1 MFWPAFLT
9 AFAATASFTDV
20 APNSRISYVTN
31 NGFDGHRKYFPQPL
45 CGGVAMLDYDN
56 DGLLDLFFTNGAKFP
71 ELTKPAPFRHAL
83 LRNKGNGQFEDV
95 TEKAGLKGELLGYS
109 LGVAAADFD
118 NDGFTDL
125 FLANAGPNTLYRNKG
140 DGTFADISAAAG
152 LGKPDAVLSVQGAWL
167 DYNNDGLL
175 DLVVSNYTLWTAA
188 TDQRCVREDKVD
200 FYCHPKTYPAVP
212 HRLYRNMGGGRFADV
227 TEPAGLGK
235 AKGKGMGIAIADMN
249 ADGLLDIFIANDT
262 EPNFL
267 YVNRGDGTFQERGLP
282 LGVAYDDAGATVSAM
297 GADARDYDNDGQP
310 DIFYNNLINQVWG
323 LFRNLGR
330 TFRYASLHTGLAVL
344 SAPYSG
350 WSAGFLDYNN
360 DGWRDLYSA
369 NGDVDNLRAN
379 AAQHDTLFENQGG
392 KRFVD
397 VSAKA
402 GPHFARKGFQRGSAF
417 GDLNND
423 GFLDI
428 VVTSLGRGPAVLLN
442 SGVPNAHWIA
452 LKLTGT
458 LSNRDAIGARIKVTT
473 ASGRTLHDQLS
484 PSVGFL
490 SSSTKTVHFGLGEET
505 KVASVE
511 VRWPSGVVTQLTAPA
526 AGQVHAVSEPRQ
538 P

>member
-1 MFWPAFLT
+1 MLWPFV
-9 AFAATASFTDV
+9 FAALAAAPQFTDV
-20 APNSRISYVTN
+20 AADSRIAYVTN
-31 NGFDGHRKYFPQPL
+31 NGFDGQRKYFPQPL
-45 CGGVAMLDYDN
+45 CGGVAVLDFDN
-56 DGLLDLFFTNGAKFP
+56 DGKLDLFFTNGAKFP
-71 ELTKPAPFRHAL
+71 ELRKGAGFQHAL
-83 LRNKGNGQFEDV
+83 LRNKGAGQFEDV
-95 TEKAGLKGELLGYS
+95 AAKAGVQGESLGYS

-125 FLANAGPNTLYRNKG
+125 FVANAGPNTLYRNKG
-140 DGTFADISAAAG
+140 DGTFEDITAAAG
-152 LGKPDAVLSVQGAWL
+152 LSKPDGVLSVQGAWL

-175 DLVVSNYTLWTAA
+175 DLVVSNYTVWTVAG
-188 TDQRCVREDKVD
+188 DRRCVREDNVD

-212 HRLYRNMGGGRFADV
+212 HRLYRNLGGGRFADV
-227 TEPAGLGK
+227 TEAAGFGK
-235 AKGKGMGIAIADMN
+235 ARGKGMGIAIADMN
-249 ADGLLDIFIANDT
+249 GDNLPDIFVANDT

-267 YVNRGDGTFQERGLP
+267 FVNRGDGTFQERGLAM
-282 LGVAYDDAGATVSAM
+282 GVAYDDAGATVSAM

-310 DIFYNNLINQVWG
+310 DIFYNDLINQVWG

-330 TFRYASLHTGLAVL
+330 TFRYTSLTTGLAVL
-344 SAPYSG
+344 STPYSG

-360 DGWRDLYSA
+360 DGWRDIYSA

-379 AAQHDTLFENQGG
+379 AEQHDTLFQNQAG

-397 VSAKA
+397 VSSQA

-417 GDLNND
+417 ADLNSD

-428 VVTSLGRGPAVLLN
+428 VVTRLGRKPAILMN
-442 SGVPNAHWIA
+442 SGAAGVHFVAFR
-452 LKLTGT
+452 LTGT
-458 LSNRDAIGARIKVTT
+458 RSNRDAVGARIKVTT
-473 ASGRTLHDQLS
+473 ASGRTLYDQLS

-490 SSSTKTVHFGLGEET
+490 SSSTKVVHFGLGMET

-511 VRWPSGVVTQLTAPA
+511 VRWPSGALTQLAAPA
-526 AGQVHAVSEPRQ
+526 ADQVHAITEPRA